1 MWLVREGANDVITMT
16 IRPSSG
22 SYGHW
27 NINGGSY
34 ANVSSE
40 STITV
45 TPLNGPEHYNIIFN
59 RSSPS
64 PRTADESHL
73 GLWSALCLISLTGAA
88 TILGKTFKRK
98 KTR

>member
-1 MWLVREGANDVITMT
+1 MFDIV
-16 IRPSSG
+16 
-22 SYGHW
+22 
-27 NINGGSY
+27 
-34 ANVSSE
+34 
-40 STITV
+40 
-45 TPLNGPEHYNIIFN
+45 FN
-59 RSSPS
+59 NNASAS